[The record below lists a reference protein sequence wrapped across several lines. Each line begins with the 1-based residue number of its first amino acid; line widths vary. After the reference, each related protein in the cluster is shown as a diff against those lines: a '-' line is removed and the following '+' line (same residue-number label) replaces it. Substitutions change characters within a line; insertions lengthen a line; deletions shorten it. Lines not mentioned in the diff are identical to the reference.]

1 MNTVRVSWLQDS
13 IHKVLYFDVDGQFTV
28 EDYEQAVD
36 VAWDLLDQYKEKQ
49 PVYVVANVTQ
59 LRSIPP
65 NTIMTM
71 LKMYQSTHQSF
82 SGLTIFLG
90 APRFVRYLTTRF
102 APVFRTSRF
111 DFADSL
117 DDVDDVIINFET
129 AKSGRKSV

>member
-1 MNTVRVSWLQDS
+1 MDTVRVSWLKDS
-13 IHKVLYFDVDGQFTV
+13 IHKVLLFEVDSHFTV
-28 EDYEQAVD
+28 ADYEHAVD
-36 VAWDLLDQYKEKQ
+36 VAWDLLAEYTDNQL
-49 PVYVVANVTQ
+49 VYVVADVSQ

-65 NTIMTM
+65 QTIMTM

-111 DFADSL
+111 DFAESM
-117 DDVDDVIINFET
+117 DDIDEVILKFET
-129 AKSGRKSV
+129 AKSGQKSV